1 MFKKAK
7 DTKLYEEVVR
17 QIRHLIITSQLK
29 DGDMLPS
36 EEELSKKIGVS
47 RPTVREGLRVLG
59 LMGLV
64 ETKRGRGTCV
74 RVNNQEAITRKMNE
88 ALSDLQKDILYVL
101 EIDRLYEPSMA
112 KLAAEKATEQDIK
125 KLEHSLGKM
134 EKALRDGETGQE
146 ETIDFHKCLVD
157 ILDNPVLKSI
167 FEILNSTQ
175 KETRTIGL
183 AIQGVPE
190 QILKQH
196 YNIYE
201 AIKNK
206 NPEKAYYYME
216 DHLESM
222 MKVLSKV
229 LINRQK

>member
-1 MFKKAK
+1 MFQKAK

-17 QIRHLIITSQLK
+17 QVRHLIITGQLQ

-36 EEELSKKIGVS
+36 EDELSRNIGVS

-74 RVNNQEAITRKMNE
+74 RVSNREAITRKMNE
-88 ALSDLQKDILYVL
+88 ALNDLQKDILYVL
-101 EIDRLYEPSMA
+101 EIDRLYEPSIA
-112 KLAAEKATEQDIK
+112 KVAAFKATDRDLE
-125 KLEHSLGKM
+125 KLEANLKQM
-134 EKALRDGETGQE
+134 EKALSNGENGQD
-146 ETIDFHKCLVD
+146 ETIAFHKCLVD
-157 ILDNPVLKSI
+157 ILDNPVLESI
-167 FEILNSTQ
+167 FEILNNTQ
-175 KETRTIGL
+175 KETRSVGM

-196 YNIYE
+196 YDIYE

-206 NPEKAYYYME
+206 EPEKAYCYME
-216 DHLESM
+216 KHLEC
-222 MKVLSKV
+222 MKDVLTKV
-229 LINRQK
+229 LIKS